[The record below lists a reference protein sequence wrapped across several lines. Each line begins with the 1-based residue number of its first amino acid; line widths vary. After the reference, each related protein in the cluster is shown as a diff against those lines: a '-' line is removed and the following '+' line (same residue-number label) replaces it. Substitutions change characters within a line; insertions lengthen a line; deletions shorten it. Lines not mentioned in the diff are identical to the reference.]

1 MTPAPGTTPI
11 SYLNC
16 PRCRLTIRTDRD
28 ETRECPRCVG
38 RLGTPVPMF
47 LTRLPYYRRLELG
60 LRRPGS
66 R

>member
-1 MTPAPGTTPI
+1 MTLGPGTKPI

-16 PRCRLTIRTDRD
+16 PRCRLTIRTDRG
-28 ETRECPRCVG
+28 ETRACPRCVG

-47 LTRLPYYRRLELG
+47 LTRVPYYRRLEPVITW
-60 LRRPGS
+60 PGS